1 MDYLP
6 QHLSLGEHQYAV
18 IDRLRVSELPIS
30 WPLIELVSPMLM
42 PQAHLYPWLLP
53 LHELPSGEWQSLMK
67 DLAVDVKGILA
78 PECIL
83 LLSSSYSVQEVHSAL
98 VSALYYQD
106 ETGTGR
112 ILRYYDSRVLFHL
125 QWMLT
130 PSQITNYLPVKK
142 IPLWT
147 LWLEGK
153 WQTLN
158 FASEQT
164 ACVNGGNSRLPMSQL
179 QRCGQIN
186 DVLAQLPAE
195 ENMSTR
201 QSISRK
207 IDFLLVQAIECQLST
222 REDQNAFALHG
233 LNLPDKFWLAP
244 KMKIFLEKARQ
255 APEYFLDE
263 TSSWNE
269 RVWLDMIC
277 T

>member
-18 IDRLRVSELPIS
+18 IDRLRVSELPES

-53 LHELPSGEWQSLMK
+53 LHDMTSGEWQSLMN
-67 DLAVDVKGILA
+67 DLAINAKNFLSPGSV
-78 PECIL
+78 L
-83 LLSSSYSVQEVHSAL
+83 LLSSPCSVQEVYSAL
-98 VSALYYQD
+98 VSAIYYLD
-106 ETGTGR
+106 ETGTGY
-112 ILRYYDSRVLFHL
+112 ILRYFDPRVLFHL
-125 QWMLT
+125 HWMLT
-130 PSQITNYLPVKK
+130 PAQITNYLPVKK
-142 IPLWT
+142 IPFWT
-147 LWLEGK
+147 LWLEDK
-153 WQTLN
+153 WQTLD
-158 FASEQT
+158 FTAKQT
-164 ACVNGGNSRLPMSQL
+164 AFVNGDNSRLPMKQL

-195 ENMSTR
+195 ENMITR
-201 QSISRK
+201 QTVSRK
-207 IDFLLVQAIECQLST
+207 IDFLLVQAIECQLPT

-233 LNLPDKFWLAP
+233 LNLPDKFWQSP

-263 TSSWNE
+263 TSNWHE
-269 RVWLDMIC
+269 RVWLDMTC